1 MSRLLCRLSGREAG
15 LVADLHRLMAI
26 RQGDAPARPDLGLPV
41 LPAWLP
47 DQDARRR
54 LQEAIA
60 HAVRS
65 AEPRLLDARVS
76 MGDDG
81 ERPAFTIRA
90 RLRDGSA
97 VGATARLD
105 PGGRLGVGT

>member
-1 MSRLLCRLSGREAG
+1 MSRLLCRLTGRASDP
-15 LVADLHRLMAI
+15 LADLRRLLAI
-26 RQGDAPARPDLGLPV
+26 RLGDVPTRPDLGLPV

-65 AEPRLLDARVS
+65 AEPRLLDTRV
-76 MGDDG
+76 MAVEAG
-81 ERPAFTIRA
+81 ERTVYAIRA
-90 RLRDGSA
+90 RQHDGSS
-97 VGATARLD
+97 VGATAHLA
-105 PGGRLGVGT
+105 PGGRLGVGS

>member
-1 MSRLLCRLSGREAG
+1 MSRLLCRLSARPSDP
-15 LVADLHRLMAI
+15 VADLRRLLAI

-76 MGDDG
+76 VSEEDG
-81 ERPAFTIRA
+81 RAVYAIRA
-90 RLRDGSA
+90 RQSDGGSL
-97 VGATARLD
+97 GATARLA
-105 PGGRLGVGT
+105 PGGRLGVGS